1 METAYIMRNGKIIGS
16 PNTTETEKHV
26 ELTQAEYDALSEEEK
41 DSDTIY
47 FITDAIGGGGS
58 SLYVVTGSLN
68 METEDNPVTLNQTFE
83 EIKAAYDEGKTI
95 IADILVAGEA
105 QYIFNLLYILEDAI
119 AFEWINSA
127 AKVGGQINL
136 MNDNTITFTMT
147 SLEGGASEPSEDE
160 VKLIGKVSGY
170 LNSTGAAVDMTIEP
184 ATTPAELDELIK
196 AGKKISLRLYENYG
210 SSREHWYDLEYNGAA
225 ITEANIYYFNAFCST
240 GYDNKHY
247 IIEALCSSLVTPNWK
262 ASKKVVGDIPQNG
275 TKGQV
280 LVKSSNNSFETEWAD
295 VDTLLPEDSGSGDNP
310 YCLRCVISENT
321 TTGEYKLGVSGVSTS
336 EEDKDWFR
344 NYWNQGKEVILNVS
358 LERKPEGGSSTTYSH
373 SLRCMKAYYMGSKIV
388 AEFTTVS
395 SGLASNEPE
404 PECISVILKCPD
416 KDNPQVNADSFVE
429 FRTYKFNPDS
439 FVITG
444 NYDIEYTADG
454 DIWTVSN
461 IDKTFD
467 EINQAITSNQ
477 SVSLKIYPVGDTTN
491 PYILY
496 PTMHYSEMGTA
507 FALSLCD
514 TDQVLGLSVMIT
526 KDNQVTA
533 SKTVHDFEELFKDVP
548 KIKTIDVPLEYI
560 YSSTTSSAEQGKF
573 QLATTGSYFCA
584 GFYIKKDF
592 FDNNNIDATK
602 LLNLYFAGS
611 GSQGGYIQNIGRYGM
626 TDIWYPQ
633 RSKINTTF
641 GAIYEFSMII
651 FAKNGNSG
659 DASTTWTM
667 SSCTLRYEV

>member
-1 METAYIMRNGKIIGS
+1 MGKILKNGISYAGGGAEGKS
-16 PNTTETEKHV
+16 AYQTWLDLGNTGTE
-26 ELTQAEYDALSEEEK
+26 QDFI
-41 DSDTIY
+41 DSL
-47 FITDAIGGGGS
+47 GGGGS
-58 SLYVVTGSLN
+58 SLYVVTGSLD
-68 METEDNPVTLNQTFE
+68 MENEENPVILNQTYE
-83 EIKAAYDEGKTI
+83 EIKTAYDEGKTI
-95 IADILVAGEA
+95 VADILVAGEA
-105 QYIFNLLYILEDAI
+105 QYIFNLLYVLEDAI

-136 MNDNTITFTMT
+136 MNDNSTTFTMT
-147 SLEGGASEPSEDE
+147 SFEGGGAEEPSEDE
-160 VKLIGKVSGY
+160 VKLIGKISGS
-170 LNSTGAAVDMTIEP
+170 LSTTGATAEVTIEP
-184 ATTPAELDELIK
+184 ATTPAELKELIK

-210 SSREHWYDLEYNGAA
+210 SSNNEHWYDLEYNGAV
-225 ITEANIYYFNAFCST
+225 IKEASIYYFNALCST
-240 GYDNKHY
+240 GNEDRHY
-247 IIEALCSSLVTPNWK
+247 IIEVLCSALTNPNWK
-262 ASKKVVGDIPQNG
+262 ASKKVVGEIPQDG
-275 TKGQV
+275 AKGQV

-295 VDTLLPEDSGSGDNP
+295 VETLLPEDSGSSDTP

-395 SGLASNEPE
+395 SGIAQNDPE

-429 FRTYKFNPDS
+429 FRTYKFNPGS
-439 FVITG
+439 LVITG
-444 NYDIEYTADG
+444 NYDVEYTADG
-454 DIWTVSN
+454 DVWTVSN

-507 FALSLCD
+507 FTLSLCD
-514 TDQVLGLSVMIT
+514 ETQILGLSVMIT

-533 SKTVHDFEELFKDVP
+533 SRTAHDFEDLFKDVP

-560 YSSTTSSAEQGKF
+560 YSSTNSSTEQGKF
-573 QLATTGSYFCA
+573 QLATAGPYFRTS
-584 GFYIKKDF
+584 FYIKKDF
-592 FDNNNIDATK
+592 FDNNNIDVTK
-602 LLNLYFAGS
+602 LLNLYFAGN
-611 GSQGGYIQNIGRYGM
+611 GSQGGYIQNIGQYGI
-626 TDIWYPQ
+626 TDIWYPM
-633 RSKINTTF
+633 RSGAINTTF
-641 GAIYEFSMII
+641 GALYDFSMII

-667 SSCTLRYEV
+667 SSCKIRYEA